1 MNFTIN
7 RSAFISQL
15 NNVLRAISS
24 KTTIPILTG
33 LKMVVNEDNIVL
45 TGSNSDITIESVINA
60 NDADNDLTIEDTGAI
75 VLPARFFSDIVK
87 KLPDKKVTIE
97 VTSGF
102 QADITSGSAKFQIN
116 GQDAENFPHLP
127 EIETNKSVTLPNDIL
142 KEVIRQT
149 VIAVSKQES
158 RPILAGVHMTLKD
171 GILTAVATDSH
182 RLAQRKVVLENID
195 NGIDFDV
202 IIPGKSMEELSGMIS
217 DVHEDVQMQ
226 VTENQVLFIFGNTHF
241 YSRLLEGNYP
251 ETSQLIPQ
259 TADTTVELEAGTF
272 LSSIERA
279 SLLSHE
285 SRNDVVKL
293 SLKPS
298 ENLVRISGDSPD
310 IGTVEEEVVTSAL
323 DGNDL
328 EISFNPN
335 YMKDALRSFGQA
347 TIKISFTSPLRPFT
361 LVPTEDQENFVHLI
375 TPVRTFSERSYI
387 SFIKKRLQN
396 VLFCNL
402 FSIWHRLNL
411 ISIASLYS
419 DF

>member
-15 NNVLRAISS
+15 NNILRAISS

-60 NDADNDLTIEDTGAI
+60 NDAENDLTIKATGAI

-171 GILTAVATDSH
+171 GVLTAVATDSH

-195 NGIDFDV
+195 NNIDFDV

-298 ENLVRISGDSPD
+298 ESLVRISGDSPD
-310 IGTVEEEVVTSAL
+310 IGTVEEKVVTSAL

-375 TPVRTFSERSYI
+375 TPVRTF
-387 SFIKKRLQN
+387 
-396 VLFCNL
+396 
-402 FSIWHRLNL
+402 
-411 ISIASLYS
+411 
-419 DF
+419 

>member
-60 NDADNDLTIEDTGAI
+60 NDTDNDLTIEDTGAI

-195 NGIDFDV
+195 NDIDFDV

-375 TPVRTFSERSYI
+375 TPVRTF
-387 SFIKKRLQN
+387 
-396 VLFCNL
+396 
-402 FSIWHRLNL
+402 
-411 ISIASLYS
+411 
-419 DF
+419 

>member
-60 NDADNDLTIEDTGAI
+60 NDAENDLTIEATGAI

-171 GILTAVATDSH
+171 GVLTAVATDSH

-195 NGIDFDV
+195 NSIDFDV

-298 ENLVRISGDSPD
+298 ESLVRISGDSPD
-310 IGTVEEEVVTSAL
+310 IGTVEEKVVTSAL

-375 TPVRTFSERSYI
+375 TPVRTF
-387 SFIKKRLQN
+387 
-396 VLFCNL
+396 
-402 FSIWHRLNL
+402 
-411 ISIASLYS
+411 
-419 DF
+419 

>member
-45 TGSNSDITIESVINA
+45 TGSNSDITIESVISA
-60 NDADNDLTIEDTGAI
+60 NDTNNDLTIEDTGAI

-171 GILTAVATDSH
+171 GVLTAVATDSH

-335 YMKDALRSFGQA
+335 YMKDALRSFGDR
-347 TIKISFTSPLRPFT
+347 KS
-361 LVPTEDQENFVHLI
+361 VV
-375 TPVRTFSERSYI
+375 
-387 SFIKKRLQN
+387 
-396 VLFCNL
+396 
-402 FSIWHRLNL
+402 
-411 ISIASLYS
+411 
-419 DF
+419 

>member
-60 NDADNDLTIEDTGAI
+60 NDADNDLTIEETGAI

-171 GILTAVATDSH
+171 GVLTAVATDSH

-259 TADTTVELEAGTF
+259 TADTTVELEAGAF

-293 SLKPS
+293 SLKPP

-375 TPVRTFSERSYI
+375 TPVRTF
-387 SFIKKRLQN
+387 
-396 VLFCNL
+396 
-402 FSIWHRLNL
+402 
-411 ISIASLYS
+411 
-419 DF
+419 

>member
-33 LKMVVNEDNIVL
+33 LKMVINEDNIVL

-60 NDADNDLTIEDTGAI
+60 NDADNDLTIEATGAI

-171 GILTAVATDSH
+171 GVLTAVATDSH

-195 NGIDFDV
+195 NSIDFDV

-293 SLKPS
+293 SLRPS

-310 IGTVEEEVVTSAL
+310 IGTVEEKVVTSAL

-375 TPVRTFSERSYI
+375 TPVRTF
-387 SFIKKRLQN
+387 
-396 VLFCNL
+396 
-402 FSIWHRLNL
+402 
-411 ISIASLYS
+411 
-419 DF
+419 

>member
-60 NDADNDLTIEDTGAI
+60 NDAENDLTIKATGAI

-171 GILTAVATDSH
+171 GVLTAVATDSH

-195 NGIDFDV
+195 NSIDFDV

-310 IGTVEEEVVTSAL
+310 IGTVEEKVVTSAL

-375 TPVRTFSERSYI
+375 TPVRTF
-387 SFIKKRLQN
+387 
-396 VLFCNL
+396 
-402 FSIWHRLNL
+402 
-411 ISIASLYS
+411 
-419 DF
+419 

>member
-60 NDADNDLTIEDTGAI
+60 NDADNDLTIEETGAI

-158 RPILAGVHMTLKD
+158 RPILAGVHMMLKD
-171 GILTAVATDSH
+171 GVLTAVATDSH

-310 IGTVEEEVVTSAL
+310 IGTVEEEIVTSAL

-375 TPVRTFSERSYI
+375 TPVRTF
-387 SFIKKRLQN
+387 
-396 VLFCNL
+396 
-402 FSIWHRLNL
+402 
-411 ISIASLYS
+411 
-419 DF
+419 

>member
-45 TGSNSDITIESVINA
+45 TGSNSDITIESVISA

-171 GILTAVATDSH
+171 GVLTAVATDSH

-251 ETSQLIPQ
+251 ETNQLIPQ
-259 TADTTVELEAGTF
+259 TADTTVELDAGTF
-272 LSSIERA
+272 LASIERA

-310 IGTVEEEVVTSAL
+310 IGTVEEEVGTSAL

-375 TPVRTFSERSYI
+375 TPVRTF
-387 SFIKKRLQN
+387 
-396 VLFCNL
+396 
-402 FSIWHRLNL
+402 
-411 ISIASLYS
+411 
-419 DF
+419 

>member
-60 NDADNDLTIEDTGAI
+60 NDAENDLTIKATGAI

-171 GILTAVATDSH
+171 GVLTAVATDSH

-195 NGIDFDV
+195 NNIDFDV

-298 ENLVRISGDSPD
+298 ESLVRISGDSPD

-375 TPVRTFSERSYI
+375 TPVRTF
-387 SFIKKRLQN
+387 
-396 VLFCNL
+396 
-402 FSIWHRLNL
+402 
-411 ISIASLYS
+411 
-419 DF
+419 